1 MSYNTITATITSL
14 KLIDVQKWQW
24 KTPSFGNKNE
34 LVPSFDKDDHQ
45 SAHIDLIIVIHFS
58 TDKLN
63 MSLLLIYYGWQMRSQ
78 CS

>member
-1 MSYNTITATITSL
+1 MSYNIITATITSL

-34 LVPSFDKDDHQ
+34 PDTSCDKEVHQ

-58 TDKLN
+58 KHKLN

-78 CS
+78 CT